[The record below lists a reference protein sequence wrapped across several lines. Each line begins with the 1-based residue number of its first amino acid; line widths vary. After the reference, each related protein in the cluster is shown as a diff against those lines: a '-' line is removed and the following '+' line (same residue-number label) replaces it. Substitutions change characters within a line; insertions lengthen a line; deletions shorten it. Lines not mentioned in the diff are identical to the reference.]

1 MRSCKLRKK
10 LRNPEMMKQSQP
22 GRVQAWQTEPS
33 QLGLACPAWYDPS
46 RAEILK
52 LGPKPSR
59 SPARL
64 VHCQAEQAWTGLGL
78 LSLLSSGRCSTQ
90 INDSTRVKAILCAT
104 KFLD

>member
-1 MRSCKLRKK
+1 MLKY
-10 LRNPEMMKQSQP
+10 NIVEIYFIIFYIFN
-22 GRVQAWQTEPS
+22 QAWQTEPS
-33 QLGLACPAWYDPS
+33 QLGLACPAWYEPS

-59 SPARL
+59 SPAQL

-78 LSLLSSGRCSTQ
+78 LNLLSLGRCSTQ
-90 INDSTRVKAILCAT
+90 INDSMRVKAILCIT

>member
-1 MRSCKLRKK
+1 LQNSTFSPSNFKIPDLAQISKI
-10 LRNPEMMKQSQP
+10 
-22 GRVQAWQTEPS
+22 QAWQTELS
-33 QLGLACPAWYDPS
+33 QLGLACPAWYEPS

-52 LGPKPSR
+52 LGPKLSR
-59 SPARL
+59 NLARL

-78 LSLLSSGRCSTQ
+78 LTLLSLGRCSTQ